1 MEALLKDSWNK
12 GTSELRTKIAIGS
25 IFRSMHCCLSERKT
39 SVLQVYVYK
48 LYWFQ
53 FVDGNGGCFGR
64 MNGASL
70 NMQLNTNDIVAC
82 DIMVSLYNWQNY

>member
-1 MEALLKDSWNK
+1 VEALLKDSWNK
-12 GTSELRTKIAIGS
+12 GTSKLRTKITIGS

-53 FVDGNGGCFGR
+53 FVDGNGGCLGG
-64 MNGASL
+64 MNAWGKL
-70 NMQLNTNDIVAC
+70 KQLNTNDIVAC
-82 DIMVSLYNWQNY
+82 DMVSLYNWQNY